1 MTDRMTVSSP
11 GTVLCSWG
19 REYYWR
25 GHGPLS
31 IKTFSGG
38 HALYEAAGGTM
49 RVDDEVYLV
58 LNDDREYS
66 ITIDAALPVE
76 SFCVFFDAVF
86 AVDAH
91 RSLTVST
98 ACLLDDGPAPS
109 GPVPEMVERTYPHDD
124 RISPLLRRL
133 RHDWRSGTVDETSL
147 WDPLFALLA
156 RLVALQAG
164 QTAEQAR
171 LPALR
176 ATTRDELYRRLH
188 LARDYA
194 DAFVDRDVTLDEMA
208 RVAALSPTHL
218 LRTFKALFGETPHQ
232 YVMRRRLERAMR
244 LLRESEAPLGEIPGA
259 VGWESVGS
267 FGVLFQRRVGMTPG
281 AYRRHFR

>member
-11 GTVLCSWG
+11 GTVLCSAG
-19 REYYWR
+19 REYFWR
-25 GHGPLS
+25 GRGTLS

-38 HALYEAAGGTM
+38 QALYEAAGGAM
-49 RVDDEVYLV
+49 RVDDDVYLV

-66 ITIDAALPVE
+66 ITIDATSPVE
-76 SFCVFFDAVF
+76 SFCVFFDSAF
-86 AVDAH
+86 AADAQ
-91 RSLTVST
+91 RSFTAST
-98 ACLLDDGPAPS
+98 ARLLDDPDVAAGLA
-109 GPVPEMVERTYPHDD
+109 PEMVERTYPHDE
-124 RISPLLRRL
+124 RVSPLLRRL
-133 RHDWRSGTVDETSL
+133 RRDWLAGTVDEGTL
-147 WDPLFALLA
+147 WDPFYALLA

-164 QTAEQAR
+164 QTWEQQR
-171 LPALR
+171 LPAMR
-176 ATTRDELYRRLH
+176 AATRDELYRRLH

-194 DAFVDRDVTLDEMA
+194 DASADREVTLDEMA

-244 LLRESEAPLGEIPGA
+244 LLRESDAPIGEIPGA

-267 FGVLFQRRVGMTPG
+267 FGALFQQRVGMSPG
-281 AYRRHFR
+281 AYRRRFR